1 MLGTSPVAILK
12 VSPKSNVLLFV
23 SADNVIVE
31 LTSFALAIEP
41 ANIVF
46 VTEPVSPVVTTVP
59 VTFGNVIVLSA
70 VGSATVSVV
79 SKSSAAPSNTSVKL
93 PATAPETVKA
103 LIVGAVN
110 VLFVIVAVFVKE
122 TKICCKAL
130 LNSAKVPVTVFN

>member
-1 MLGTSPVAILK
+1 MSITTALTVDDKASPEAILK

-59 VTFGNVIVLSA
+59 VTSGNVIVLSA

-79 SKSSAAPSNTSVKL
+79 SKSSAVAPSNTSVKL
-93 PATAPETVKA
+93 PATAPETVA
-103 LIVGAVN
+103 H
-110 VLFVIVAVFVKE
+110 
-122 TKICCKAL
+122 
-130 LNSAKVPVTVFN
+130 